1 MQHFIIH
8 NSPLITHHFVMP
20 IYELPKE
27 PIFPDP
33 ELSTDSG
40 LLAVGGDLSPERLEA
55 AYRSGI
61 FPWYDETSLNI
72 MWWSPSPRMVLYPDN
87 FKLSKS
93 LRRRIKRQEFDLRID
108 TAFDQVIEECSRVPR
123 DDQDGTWLTEEM
135 KAAYVTM
142 HHQGLA
148 HSVECWQEG
157 QLVGGLYGLS
167 LGRLFF
173 GESMFHLVSD
183 ASKVAFYHLSEL
195 SKKLEF
201 NFIDCQMH
209 TDHLESLGAEEMA
222 RSTYLQHVASN
233 NSEKTIVGKWTNQ
246 V

>member
-1 MQHFIIH
+1 
-8 NSPLITHHFVMP
+8 MP
-20 IYELPKE
+20 IYKLPE
-27 PIFPDP
+27 DYLFPDP
-33 ELSTDSG
+33 ELATASG
-40 LLAVGGDLSPERLEA
+40 LLAFGGDLSPGRLEA
-55 AYRSGI
+55 AYRAGI
-61 FPWYDETSLNI
+61 FPWYDESSPDI

-93 LRRRIKRQEFDLRID
+93 LRRRIKRQEFELRID
-108 TAFDQVIEECSRVPR
+108 TAFEQVIEECSRVPR
-123 DDQDGTWLTEEM
+123 NDQEGTWLTEEM

-195 SKKLEF
+195 SKNLDF
-201 NFIDCQMH
+201 SFIDCQMH

-222 RSTYLQHVASN
+222 RSTYLQQVASN
-233 NSEKTIVGKWTNQ
+233 NKEKTNVGKWTNQ